1 MYFRIN
7 GICVIFLFWVSG
19 LGARPKPFME
29 VMDYLNLRAGTI
41 HGHYLELKGKA
52 KAPGA
57 EGYGILQQEI
67 YTQTSPGVKSLLLE
81 SGERFQAFLQL
92 KEAYLSSRGSEA
104 LYRAT
109 ALALTD
115 LQVLQD
121 GIYFEIDVQWKAL
134 PFPQSPCYEFL
145 IQTCRLLDQGQH
157 LLIAWQQESPKAFL
171 EGQRQFMTALDQWQK
186 KRLELEKQGSWGS
199 FPGSTQELMTLG
211 ESLENFLALSQE
223 NYGRQRKPSNLEE
236 FYNEGLLPFFN
247 DGTGGCIPAYNRLN
261 EAMGQYFPPLLLRLP
276 WMKPP
281 PPQGQGLPRHFVILL
296 DASGSMGKE
305 GRWEALQAYLPSWLE
320 SPREESRFSLMQWSD
335 SCTWLSYQ
343 EEHPFPSSSL
353 IGRLSPGG
361 EIRGK
366 EAFDR
371 IYADSPLRGY
381 EVQLVFITDGGFRID
396 PALLQEVEDGAYHG
410 QYLNIAY
417 MGGEKR
423 KRPLRQLALLG
434 GGRLFDLGGE
444 SGRTSFVNFLRE

>member
-1 MYFRIN
+1 MYFRIS
-7 GICVIFLFWVSG
+7 GICFIFLFWVSS
-19 LGARPKPFME
+19 LVARPRPFME
-29 VMDYLNLRAGTI
+29 VMDYLNLRAETL

-52 KAPGA
+52 PGA
-57 EGYGILQQEI
+57 EDSGILQQEI
-67 YTQTSPGVKSLLLE
+67 STHTSPGVKSLLLE
-81 SGERFQAFLQL
+81 SEERFQAFLQL

-121 GIYFEIDVQWKAL
+121 RVYFEIDLQWKAL

-145 IQTCRLLDQGQH
+145 IQTRKLLDQGQH
-157 LLIAWQQESPKAFL
+157 LFIAWQQESPKALL
-171 EGQRQFMTALDQWQK
+171 EGQRQLMTALDQWQK
-186 KRLELEKQGSWGS
+186 KRLELEKQESWGS

-223 NYGRQRKPSNLEE
+223 SYGGQKKPNNLEE
-236 FYNEGLLPFFN
+236 FYNDSLLPFFN
-247 DGTGGCIPAYNRLN
+247 DRRGGCIPAYNRLN
-261 EAMGQYFPPLLLRLP
+261 EVMGQYFPPLLLRLP

-281 PPQGQGLPRHFVILL
+281 PPQRQRLPRHFVILL

-320 SPREESRFSLMQWSD
+320 RPQEGSRFSLMQSSD
-335 SCTWLSYQ
+335 SCTWLSYW
-343 EEHPFPSSSL
+343 EEHPYPSSSL
-353 IGRLSPGG
+353 ISRLSPGG

-366 EAFDR
+366 DAFDR
-371 IYADSPLRGY
+371 IYADPPLRGY
-381 EVQLVFITDGGFRID
+381 EVQLVFITDGGFRLD
-396 PALLQEVEDGAYHG
+396 PALLQQVEDGAYHG

-423 KRPLRQLALLG
+423 RRQLHQLALLG

-444 SGRTSFVNFLRE
+444 SGRTSFVNFLGE